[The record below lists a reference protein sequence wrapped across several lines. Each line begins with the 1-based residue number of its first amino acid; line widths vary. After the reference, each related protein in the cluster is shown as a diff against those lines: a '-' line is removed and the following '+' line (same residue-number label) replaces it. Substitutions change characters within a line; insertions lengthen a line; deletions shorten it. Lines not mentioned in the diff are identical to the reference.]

1 MVRRSGIMLMLVLAL
16 TLGAMA
22 AQDAEKKASADA
34 VRAQKAW
41 SFYKLDL
48 TVRELDGTKVV
59 NSRTY
64 TLTQRSDEWGQLR
77 VGSRIPT
84 EKAGYMDVGLNLDS
98 RVQDREDATAFD
110 WRLDLSSLAAE
121 TGPNGLPVV
130 RQVKSNGST
139 LLTVGKPIVMSTV
152 DDLSSTHKFVFEVTA
167 TKLK

>member
-1 MVRRSGIMLMLVLAL
+1 MVRRGGFVLMLVLAL
-16 TLGAMA
+16 IAGVM
-22 AQDAEKKASADA
+22 AQDTEKKVSTDA
-34 VRAQKAW
+34 ARVQKAW
-41 SFYKLDL
+41 AFYKLDL
-48 TVRELDGTKVV
+48 TVRELDGTKVL

-98 RVQDREDATAFD
+98 RVQDRDDATAFD

-121 TGPNGLPVV
+121 NGPNGLPVV
-130 RQVKSNGST
+130 RQVKSNGQT
-139 LLTVGKPIVMSTV
+139 LLTIGKPTVMSTV

-167 TKLK
+167 TKVK